1 MRNGDPAGETV
12 NPQWWLIDKSALVR
26 LSQSP
31 DTSVWVERINSG
43 LVHVSP
49 VTLLEVGYSARS
61 ATDHTRLL
69 QRAPIAA
76 MPVEQLNDTVT
87 NRALAVQELLAQRG
101 QHRAPSIPDL
111 LLAATA
117 ELTGL
122 TILHDHKDFDL
133 IAAVTGQPT
142 ANITDPAS

>member
-1 MRNGDPAGETV
+1 MRSGDPPGETV
-12 NPQWWLIDKSALVR
+12 NPHGWLIDKSALVR
-26 LSQSP
+26 LSQSL

-43 LVHVSP
+43 LVHISP

-111 LLAATA
+111 LLAAAA

-122 TILHDHKDFDL
+122 TILHDDKEFDL

-142 ANITDPAS
+142 ANITDPAQ

>member
-1 MRNGDPAGETV
+1 MRNGDPPGETV
-12 NPQWWLIDKSALVR
+12 NPQGWLIDKSALVR
-26 LSQSP
+26 LSQSL

-43 LVHVSP
+43 LVHISP

-111 LLAATA
+111 LLAAAA

-122 TILHDHKDFDL
+122 TILHDDKEFDL

-142 ANITDPAS
+142 ANITDPAQ

>member
-1 MRNGDPAGETV
+1 MRNGDPAGEPV
-12 NPQWWLIDKSALVR
+12 HPRGWLIDKSALVR

-31 DTSVWVERINSG
+31 DASVWAERINSG
-43 LVHVSP
+43 LVHISP

-61 ATDHTRLL
+61 AIDHTRLL
-69 QRAPIAA
+69 QRGPIAA
-76 MPVEQLNDTVT
+76 MPVEQLNEAVT
-87 NRALAVQELLAQRG
+87 NRALAVQDLLAQRE
-101 QHRAPSIPDL
+101 QHRAPSISDL

>member
-87 NRALAVQELLAQRG
+87 NRALAVQELCWLSADSTAR
-101 QHRAPSIPDL
+101 RPSLISCWPPPRSS
-111 LLAATA
+111 AASQSCMTTRT
-117 ELTGL
+117 LTSS
-122 TILHDHKDFDL
+122 
-133 IAAVTGQPT
+133 PR
-142 ANITDPAS
+142 

>member
-1 MRNGDPAGETV
+1 M
-12 NPQWWLIDKSALVR
+12 NPQGWLIDKSALVR
-26 LSQSP
+26 LSQSL

-43 LVHVSP
+43 LVHISP

-111 LLAATA
+111 LLAAAA

-122 TILHDHKDFDL
+122 TILHDDKEFDL

-142 ANITDPAS
+142 ANITDPAQ

>member
-1 MRNGDPAGETV
+1 M
-12 NPQWWLIDKSALVR
+12 NPHGWLIDKSALVR
-26 LSQSP
+26 LSQSL

-43 LVHVSP
+43 LVHISP

-111 LLAATA
+111 LLAAAA

-122 TILHDHKDFDL
+122 TILHDDKEFDL

-142 ANITDPAS
+142 ANITDPAQ

>member
-1 MRNGDPAGETV
+1 MT
-12 NPQWWLIDKSALVR
+12 PQGWLIDKSALVR

-31 DTSVWVERINSG
+31 DVSLWVERINSG

-61 ATDHTRLL
+61 ATEHTRLL

-76 MPVEQLNDTVT
+76 MPIEQLNEVVT

-122 TILHDHKDFDL
+122 TILHDDRDFDL

-142 ANITDPAS
+142 ANISDPAS